1 MYKIYLRDDKN
12 KYELNELVKMF
23 LKPSE
28 FQIETVE
35 NAENTTD
42 FAETTR
48 TDSENGSCEKNH
60 ADGDEFTFLM
70 PEELREKNA
79 AKRFLYD
86 WLHEK
91 TGKRP
96 LWGTLTGV
104 RPGKLAM
111 SYLRGGAD
119 DAELARILKEVYYIS
134 DEKIELLTELCRNQ
148 QASIPE
154 APPRSA
160 GVYIGIPFCP
170 TRCLYCSFTS
180 NQASADK
187 IAAYLEVLH
196 REIAY
201 TGDLLKRRGITP
213 ESFYIGGGTPTT
225 LTAEQLSALLACV
238 RESFDMSGVREF
250 TVEAGR
256 PDTIT
261 EEKLDAILAGGAGR
275 ISINPQTMKAATLER
290 IGRSHTPEQIVEAFR
305 LAKKAGVP
313 VINADLIAGLPG
325 EDPSDFEQSLKTIM
339 ALAPENLTVHTLAV
353 KKASRLIELD
363 ADYSYRQGETVS
375 AMLAIASALLR
386 EGGYLPYYLYRQK
399 HMAGNLENTGYA
411 LPGTENLYN
420 VRIMGE
426 NQTIAA
432 LGAGGIS
439 KVYFAPED
447 RLERVPN
454 VSNYEIYMER
464 IEEMLMR
471 KEKGIL

>member
-1 MYKIYLRDDKN
+1 MYNIYLHDDKN
-12 KYELNELVKMF
+12 KYELNELIKMF

-28 FQIETVE
+28 FIVRTMGAETE
-35 NAENTTD
+35 AAEN
-42 FAETTR
+42 ETETIENSASV
-48 TDSENGSCEKNH
+48 SEMECDTFYMPDEITEKN
-60 ADGDEFTFLM
+60 E
-70 PEELREKNA
+70 

-86 WLHEK
+86 WLKER
-91 TGKRP
+91 TGRKP
-96 LWGTLTGV
+96 EWGTLTGV

-111 SYLRGGAD
+111 SYLRSGSGYD
-119 DAELARILKEVYYIS
+119 GLSRILKETYYVS
-134 DEKIELLTELCRNQ
+134 DEKIDLLLALCKNQ
-148 QASIPE
+148 EASIPPV
-154 APPRSA
+154 PPRSA

-180 NQASADK
+180 NQASGNK
-187 IAAYLEVLH
+187 IAEYLQALH

-201 TGDLLKRRGITP
+201 TGDLLARRGITA

-225 LTAEQLSALLACV
+225 LTAGQMSELLSCV
-238 RESFDMSGVREF
+238 NRSFDMSGVREF

-261 EEKLDAILAGGAGR
+261 EEKLEAILSGGAGR

-290 IGRSHTPEQIVEAFR
+290 IGRSHTPEQIVEAFHM
-305 LAKKAGVP
+305 AKKAGVP

-325 EDPSDFEQSLKTIM
+325 EEPEDFRASLESIM
-339 ALAPENLTVHTLAV
+339 QLEPENITVHTMAV
-353 KKASRLIELD
+353 KKASRMIELD
-363 ADYSYRQGETVS
+363 AGYHYRMGGIVS
-375 AMLAIASALLR
+375 EMLEISRSMLAA
-386 EGGYLPYYLYRQK
+386 GGYLPYYMYRQK
-399 HMAGNLENTGYA
+399 HMAGNLENVGYA

-420 VRIMGE
+420 ARIMEE

-439 KVYFAPED
+439 KVYFPAED

-454 VSNYEIYMER
+454 VSNYEIYIER
-464 IEEMLMR
+464 IEEMLAR